1 MEKLMEKL
9 RFLINDMFEEDLDED
24 AKVEIKEDDSKKE
37 KDSPSDTQ
45 PSYAGRVLFVFDL
58 ALSVLTA
65 IPVFCVIPI
74 TGKLLY
80 HTGDS
85 LYIEHLIGLG
95 LISMAIFFLFQFLRK
110 YMYVGL
116 IVLMVAYLLNQN
128 EIESV
133 ESFIDNLVQDY
144 NTASTK
150 VIQADFSLRSIETL
164 KKKNG
169 SPKYFKKILNS
180 DISPKSRNFA
190 VNASTQYFRSQDL
203 YDRYGDAVRY
213 LSVYKYLNE
222 KISYVHDPLYS
233 NYYSTAEETIDNGLA
248 GDCDEWSGLVYTSIK
263 AIGGRAR
270 LIRISGHIYPEVM
283 VGSSADFELTIIPL
297 LDSLYKREYTID
309 YFHHVDKLDNVWL
322 SFDFGEYPGEYYHYS
337 DIEEII
343 N

>member
-9 RFLINDMFEEDLDED
+9 KVLINDLFDED
-24 AKVEIKEDDSKKE
+24 IDEEAKVVIKEDANKRM
-37 KDSPSDTQ
+37 KDYSVKDQ
-45 PSYAGRVLFVFDL
+45 PSLGGKALLMLDL
-58 ALSVLTA
+58 VLSVLTA

-80 HTGDS
+80 YTGDN
-85 LYIEHLIGLG
+85 LYIEHLIALG
-95 LISMAIFFLFQFLRK
+95 LISMSIFFLFRFLRK

-116 IVLMVAYLLNQN
+116 IVFTLAYLLNQN

-133 ESFIDNLVQDY
+133 ELFMDNVVQDY
-144 NTASTK
+144 KTASTK
-150 VIQADFSLRSIETL
+150 VIRADFSLRSIETL

-180 DISPKSRNFA
+180 EISPKSRNFA
-190 VNASTQYFRSQDL
+190 AKASAQYFRSQDL
-203 YDRYGDAVRY
+203 YDQYGDAVRY
-213 LSVYKYLNE
+213 LSLYKYLNE
-222 KISYVHDPLYS
+222 KFSYVHDPLYR

-248 GDCDEWSGLVYTSIK
+248 GDCDEWSGLVYSSIK

-283 VGSSADFELTIIPL
+283 VGSSDYFELMLIPL
-297 LDSLYKREYTID
+297 LDSLFESEYAID
-309 YFHHVDKLDNVWL
+309 YFHHIDKLDNVWL
-322 SFDFGEYPGEYYHYS
+322 SFDFGEYPGDFYHYS

-343 N
+343 Y

>member
-1 MEKLMEKL
+1 MEKL
-9 RFLINDMFEEDLDED
+9 RVLINNMFEEDIDEA
-24 AKVEIKEDDSKKE
+24 AKVEIKEDAGKRRNDLPAAGPP
-37 KDSPSDTQ
+37 SPT
-45 PSYAGRVLFVFDL
+45 GKVLFMLDL
-58 ALSVLTA
+58 VLSVLTA

-80 HTGDS
+80 HTGDN

-95 LISMAIFFLFQFLRK
+95 LISVVIFFLFQFLRK

-144 NTASTK
+144 KTASTK
-150 VIQADFSLRSIETL
+150 VIRADFSLRSIETV

-169 SPKYFKKILNS
+169 RLKYFKEILKS
-180 DISPKSRNFA
+180 EISPKSRNFA
-190 VNASTQYFRSQDL
+190 ANASAQYFRSQDL

-213 LSVYKYLNE
+213 LSLYKYLNE
-222 KISYVHDPLYS
+222 KFSYVHDPLYR

-248 GDCDEWSGLVYTSIK
+248 GDCDEWSGLVYTSVK

-297 LDSLYKREYTID
+297 LDSLFTREYAID
-309 YFHHVDKLDNVWL
+309 YFHHVDNLDNVWL

-343 N
+343 Y

>member
-1 MEKLMEKL
+1 MEKL

-24 AKVEIKEDDSKKE
+24 AKVEIREDTGKGKK
-37 KDSPSDTQ
+37 DHPAADRPPST
-45 PSYAGRVLFVFDL
+45 GKVLFVLDL
-58 ALSVLTA
+58 VLSVLTA

-128 EIESV
+128 EIESI

-169 SPKYFKKILNS
+169 SPKYFKKILKS
-180 DISPKSRNFA
+180 EISPKSRNFA
-190 VNASTQYFRSQDL
+190 AKASAQYFRSKDL

-213 LSVYKYLNE
+213 LSLYKYLNE
-222 KISYVHDPLYS
+222 NFSYVHDPLYR

-270 LIRISGHIYPEVM
+270 LIRISGHIYPEVL
-283 VGSSADFELTIIPL
+283 VGSSDYFEFTLIPL
-297 LDSLYKREYTID
+297 LDSLFKSEYAIG
-309 YFHHVDKLDNVWL
+309 YFHHVDKHDNVWL

-343 N
+343 Y